1 MLSKIRSGA
10 ADTPRKIAIP
20 PLALQCAIKSL
31 KPTLILYLQEAPSL
45 SVGDVLVFSKCT
57 VDTCTVL
64 NCTVCT
70 IHCTVLYYVVLYYA
84 VLCCTMMYCTV
95 LQVHTCSGLNTA
107 RRPRHAW
114 QIRFFSEP
122 QACLRD
128 IVTIGALKEHSRS
141 FTLPREG
148 PYF

>member
-1 MLSKIRSGA
+1 M
-10 ADTPRKIAIP
+10 
-20 PLALQCAIKSL
+20 
-31 KPTLILYLQEAPSL
+31 YLQEAPSL

-64 NCTVCT
+64 
-70 IHCTVLYYVVLYYA
+70 HCTMLYCT
-84 VLCCTMMYCTV
+84 VLCCTILYCTV

-122 QACLRD
+122 QV
-128 IVTIGALKEHSRS
+128 IVTIRAFNKLSLS
-141 FTLPREG
+141 FTSPGEG
-148 PYF
+148 LLLVERP